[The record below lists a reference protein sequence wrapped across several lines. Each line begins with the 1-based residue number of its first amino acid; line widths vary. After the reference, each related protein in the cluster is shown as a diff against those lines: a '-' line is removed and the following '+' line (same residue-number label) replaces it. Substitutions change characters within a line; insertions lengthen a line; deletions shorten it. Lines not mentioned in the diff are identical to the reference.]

1 MASQT
6 LSERN
11 FIPPDDLDGQQGIA
25 MVGTALAHQPA
36 ASTRSAMLQA
46 LFSRVSFFRQR
57 AVALFHR
64 TDQLKADSAERRG
77 RWNQVIAEHK
87 KDQQK
92 SKN

>member
-1 MASQT
+1 
-6 LSERN
+6 
-11 FIPPDDLDGQQGIA
+11 
-25 MVGTALAHQPA
+25 
-36 ASTRSAMLQA
+36 MLQA
-46 LFSRVSFFRQR
+46 LFSRVSFFHQR

-64 TDQLKADSAERRG
+64 TDQLKADSTERRE